1 MKRTCLAALAALI
14 AATASASFD
23 ALTLED
29 GIEVAAPFAAKA
41 VRARLDSSVAS
52 GTAAVKAVSSM
63 PVYTDVSTVLYAT
76 NWTYTVIYTNGAET
90 VTNVTDYVPLPL
102 GPNVTSYAT
111 NSVVTVLGTNV
122 ASVATSYVT
131 KTNSLVS
138 LTASGGTATNDVTNG
153 WIFPGDVLFFEG
165 TAKGRV
171 MLIIEK

>member
-1 MKRTCLAALAALI
+1 MKRTAFAALAALI

-52 GTAAVKAVSSM
+52 GAAAVKAVSSM

-76 NWTYTVIYTNGAET
+76 NWTYTVVYTNDSQT

-111 NSVVTVLGTNV
+111 NTVVSVLGTNV

-138 LTASGGTATNDVTNG
+138 LTASGGVATNDVSNG

-171 MLIIEK
+171 MLIIER

>member
-1 MKRTCLAALAALI
+1 MKRTAFAALAALI

-76 NWTYTVIYTNGAET
+76 NWTYTVVYTNGAET

-102 GPNVTSYAT
+102 GETVTSYAT
-111 NSVVTVLGTNV
+111 NEVVTVLGTNV

-131 KTNSLVS
+131 KTNTLVS

-153 WIFPGDVLFFEG
+153 WIFPGDLLFFEG

>member
-1 MKRTCLAALAALI
+1 MKRTAFAALAALI

-41 VRARLDSSVAS
+41 ARARLDSSVAS
-52 GTAAVKAVSSM
+52 GTAAVKAVSTM
-63 PVYTDVSTVLYAT
+63 PVYTDVETVLYAT
-76 NWTYTVIYTNGAET
+76 NWTYT
-90 VTNVTDYVPLPL
+90 
-102 GPNVTSYAT
+102 
-111 NSVVTVLGTNV
+111 NV
-122 ASVATSYVT
+122 AHVATSFVVS
-131 KTNSLVS
+131 TNALVS
-138 LTASGGTATNDVTNG
+138 LTASGGVATNDVTNG